1 MKWIFAIVVVAMVV
15 LLVRRFRRQDKA
27 GGEPAPLVYIGRDSA
42 GTQGKDAC
50 DGEGAGSGCSTSDGG
65 GDGGD

>member
-15 LLVRRFRRQDKA
+15 LLVRRSRRQDKA
-27 GGEPAPLVYIGRDSA
+27 GGDPVPSVYIGSDGGSMRS
-42 GTQGKDAC
+42 KEAC
-50 DGEGAGSGCSTSDGG
+50 DGDGAGSGCGTSDGG